1 MPELPDLEVF
11 SKNLDK
17 KLARKVIDHIEITK
31 AKNIVANAATFKKN
45 FEQQKLHKVYRE
57 GKELRFEFRNGS
69 VLGMHLMLHGKLFL
83 FKDENE
89 EKHTLAELHFT
100 DGTGLALTDFQKMA
114 ALTVNP
120 AASEVLDAMSDDLNS
135 AYLEEKFSATR
146 SAVKKVLMDQHI
158 IRGIG
163 NAYADEILWDA
174 RLSPFSIANKVPAA
188 KIKKLARSIYTVL
201 STAIEKIEKKNPD
214 IIAGEIRDFMQIH
227 NPKQEKSPTGAEIKQ
242 EEIGGRKTYFTDEQ
256 ELFE

>member
-11 SKNLDK
+11 SKNLDT
-17 KLARKVIDHIEITK
+17 KLSRKVIDHIKITK
-31 AKNIVANAATFKKN
+31 AKNIVPNDATFKKA
-45 FEQQKLHKVYRE
+45 FAQQKLSKVYRE
-57 GKELRFEFRNGS
+57 GKELRFEFKNGS
-69 VLGMHLMLHGKLFL
+69 ILGMHLMLHGKLFL

-89 EKHTLAELHFT
+89 EKHTLAELYFT

-120 AASEVLDAMSDDLNS
+120 PASEAPDAMSDDLNAS
-135 AYLEEKFSATR
+135 YLEEKLSATR
-146 SAVKKVLMDQHI
+146 SNIKKVMLDQHI

-174 RLSPFSIANKVPAA
+174 RISPFSVSNKIPIA
-188 KIKKLARSIYTVL
+188 KIKKLARSIYSVL
-201 STAIEKIEKKNPD
+201 SDAIEKIQKKNPD
-214 IIAGEIRDFMQIH
+214 IIAGEIRDFMLIH
-227 NPKQEKSPTGAEIKQ
+227 NPKLEKSPTGAEIKQ
-242 EEIGGRKTYFTDEQ
+242 ETIGGRKTYYTDEQ